1 MAQPRPAMGKIVFAQ
16 QLRGIA
22 ALLIVITHYFGVY
35 YGMQPVVA
43 AVTQSPEL
51 HLLPAGWVQYLDFPL
66 LKGPFGVAVFF
77 LISGFVIPF
86 SLQKFSSPAFLLAR
100 LFRIYPTYLCCLAI
114 GMLTVCA
121 SAHYW
126 GLPFV
131 LSKKALLAN
140 ALLLHNLLGYA
151 SLDTVNWTLAV
162 EIKFYLLAA
171 LCAGALLR
179 GRLLVLVALAAGVVG
194 FDALLP
200 SLAAMPALQAATTAL
215 SALAVDANYIC
226 YMLIGV
232 LFYHHIRGALSTAR
246 LALGSLLLL
255 AAFSLA
261 WKLGPQ
267 QGSFAVISVYYDYA
281 YVAFALCYA
290 ARRHFRPL
298 RVLDFLADISY
309 PLYVVHS
316 LTGFSLL
323 KILMDRGLPFGA
335 AVTIVLPLVIALA
348 YLLHIGVELRST
360 AWGKRLAGAVWR
372 ARPAP
377 SIAAADA
384 R

>member
-1 MAQPRPAMGKIVFAQ
+1 MGKIVFAH

-51 HLLPAGWVQYLDFPL
+51 HLVPADWVQYLDFPL
-66 LKGPFGVAVFF
+66 FKGPFGVAVFF

-114 GMLTVCA
+114 GMLMVCA

-126 GLPFV
+126 SLPFV

-140 ALLLHNLLGYA
+140 ALLLHNLLGYS
-151 SLDTVNWTLAV
+151 SLDTVNWTLAI

-179 GRLLVLVALAAGVVG
+179 CRLPLLIALATLAGIALGLNALLPLLAATPSLQWSLTALAAL
-194 FDALLP
+194 ALDC
-200 SLAAMPALQAATTAL
+200 S
-215 SALAVDANYIC
+215 YIC
-226 YMLIGV
+226 FMLIGV
-232 LFYHHIRGALSTAR
+232 LFYHHLRGALSTAR
-246 LALGSLLLL
+246 LALGSLALMAAFLL
-255 AAFSLA
+255 A
-261 WKLGPQ
+261 WQLGPQ
-267 QGSFAVISVYYDYA
+267 QGSFAAISVYYDYA
-281 YVAFALCYA
+281 FVAFALCYA

-298 RVLDFLADISY
+298 RLLDFFADISY
-309 PLYVVHS
+309 PLYAVHS

-323 KILMDRGLPFGA
+323 KILMDRGLPFAA
-335 AVTIVLPLVIALA
+335 AVAIVLPLVIGLA
-348 YLLHIGVELRST
+348 WLLHIGVELRST
-360 AWGKRLAGAVWR
+360 AWGKRLAGPMR
-372 ARPAP
+372 RDRPAAAI
-377 SIAAADA
+377 SAADA